1 MVLSKINRSISYK
14 DNKKIDEEDVG
25 HISPIYSMPIFD
37 KDVAVVIGKPKQ
49 PVLGSEKTT
58 KTTDIVYYSIY
69 LLSNKK
75 IISQI
80 GVFESKMSSGSEPF
94 IFSSMRSVNEKDFS
108 GERPK
113 KFVGKLDEDG
123 DLDLSHMDDP
133 LLFDFVT
140 EEFISKINSNPK
152 DYEKFNMEQELS
164 KMITVSSS
172 EKKSDIS
179 DEDDDDDDDDD
190 EMDVLKEPS
199 KTTSASKKKAEKII
213 EEGIFTK
220 EKNFVI
226 PLLLKEEDEK
236 VSTEIKAKYTKMSN
250 HNWIQMFTRNIN
262 YGITDNEGGG
272 DCLFAVIRDAYRSI
286 GKNTTV
292 SKLRALLASEATDE
306 IFQQNRNL
314 YLSFE
319 TNKEQIEKEIR
330 DIKRSL
336 NIYKKRY
343 DAITENN
350 TETKKRITAEVQVLN
365 EKIKSLR
372 NDLRETLS
380 YQRDYIGS
388 MKDINTLGEF
398 REYIQT
404 SGYWANEWAIST
416 LEVLLNVK
424 IIILSKESYD
434 NNAFDNIL
442 NCGEV
447 SKLMPENP
455 TEGIIGHDG
464 VQYPPF
470 HPKHYIITCYTG
482 NHYTLVSYKNKR
494 ILSFEEIPYDIK
506 IMILNKCLE
515 KNAGVYYL
523 IPEFRNFKS
532 GLISEAVEEQKE
544 QDQIRCEENDDNA
557 VIFLYHASA
566 FDAKVGKGNGE
577 KINISMI
584 TNYLELNK
592 MKDWRKK
599 IDDMYICPFMLDEH
613 RWCSVENYLQGS
625 KFKKNHKE
633 FYLKFSLD
641 SNTDISKDP
650 SLAKEVGTKKSKR
663 PKEVTIDPDYDL
675 GRSET
680 EREDAVR
687 AKFFQNEDLKQI
699 LLATKNSCIK
709 HFKRRNSPE
718 TDDTLMKIRGELFEK
733 M

>member
-1 MVLSKINRSISYK
+1 MVLSKINKGVSYK
-14 DNKKIDEEDVG
+14 DNKKIEEEDVG
-25 HISPIYSMPIFD
+25 HTSPIYSMPIFD

-49 PVLGSEKTT
+49 PSLGSEKT
-58 KTTDIVYYSIY
+58 TTDIVYYSIY

-80 GVFESKMSSGSEPF
+80 GVFESKMSSGTE
-94 IFSSMRSVNEKDFS
+94 IV
-108 GERPK
+108 
-113 KFVGKLDEDG
+113 DEDG
-123 DLDLSHMDDP
+123 DLDLSKMDDP

-140 EEFISKINSNPK
+140 EEFISKINSKPK

-164 KMITVSSS
+164 KTITLST
-172 EKKSDIS
+172 EKLADEDKIDVS
-179 DEDDDDDDDDD
+179 DEETDD
-190 EMDVLKEPS
+190 ELDVLKEPS
-199 KTTSASKKKAEKII
+199 KTTSASKKKAEEII
-213 EEGIFTK
+213 EKGIFIK
-220 EKNFVI
+220 ENNFVI
-226 PLLLKEEDEK
+226 PLPLKEEDEK
-236 VSTEIKAKYTKMSN
+236 VSTEIKAKYTKMTN
-250 HNWIQMFTRNIN
+250 HNWIQKFTRNIN
-262 YGITDNEGGG
+262 YGIIDNEGGG
-272 DCLFAVIRDAYRSI
+272 DCFFAVIRDAYRSI

-292 SKLRALLASEATDE
+292 AKLRALLASEATDE

-319 TNKEQIEKEIR
+319 TNKEQIEKEMR
-330 DIKRSL
+330 DIKKSL
-336 NIYKKRY
+336 NVYKKRY
-343 DAITENN
+343 DAITEDN
-350 TETKKRITAEVQVLN
+350 TETKRRITAEVHILN

-372 NDLRETLS
+372 NDLKETMNF
-380 YQRDYIGS
+380 QRDYIGS

-398 REYIQT
+398 REYVQT
-404 SGYWANEWAIST
+404 SRYWANEWAIST

-434 NNAFDNIL
+434 NNSFDNIL

-447 SKLMPENP
+447 SKLIPENH

-506 IMILNKCLE
+506 IMIINKCLE

-544 QDQIRCEENDDNA
+544 QDQIKCEEEDDNA
-557 VIFLYHASA
+557 VIFLYHASS

-577 KINISMI
+577 KINTSMI
-584 TNYLELNK
+584 PNYLELNK

-599 IDDMYICPFMLDEH
+599 LDDTYISPFTLDEH

-663 PKEVTIDPDYDL
+663 PKEVMVDPDYDL
-675 GRSET
+675 GRSEI

-687 AKFFQNEDLKQI
+687 SKFHQNADLKQI

-709 HFKRRNSPE
+709 HFKRRSSPE
-718 TDDTLMKIRGELFEK
+718 TDTILMKIRGELFEK